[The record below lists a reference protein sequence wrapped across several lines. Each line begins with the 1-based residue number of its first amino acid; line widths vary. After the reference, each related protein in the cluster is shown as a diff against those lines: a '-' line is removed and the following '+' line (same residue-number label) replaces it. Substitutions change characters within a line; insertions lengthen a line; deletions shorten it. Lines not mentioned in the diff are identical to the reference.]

1 MGQGGDVLEAAIS
14 ERGAVVPLGGG
25 QPAQDAAEAMVVV
38 VLGEARQSKLGV
50 GYAAEAFA
58 IQNLGLKDG
67 PEGLDLAVG
76 PRRADLCAQVPDVQ
90 VSQPLSEQRQHA
102 RHPDHERQSVVAHQ
116 LQWLTAELEAFIQP
130 FQDGRRLGLGQDAKA
145 NYEARMV
152 IDQSNDPGLHVATA
166 EVNEERSLDVD
177 VPELIGLTPLVAR
190 SWWPGDGASI
200 ASVDLKQMVDV
211 IWADRED
218 VSAPHLGGNS
228 FRVPV
233 GVKPDCDDDHV
244 DPAWDGSPQSPGSTR
259 LFNQA

>member
-130 FQDGRRLGLGQDAKA
+130 FQDGRRPGLGQDAKA

-166 EVNEERSLDVD
+166 EVNEERSPDVD
-177 VPELIGLTPLVAR
+177 
-190 SWWPGDGASI
+190 
-200 ASVDLKQMVDV
+200 
-211 IWADRED
+211 
-218 VSAPHLGGNS
+218 
-228 FRVPV
+228 
-233 GVKPDCDDDHV
+233 V

-259 LFNQA
+259 LFHQAIDSSGLISRPPTVERAPRYALATGNC